1 MTLRQRLSL
10 LSLVDSVIVLTAIF
24 VSSFIVNANLH
35 VITMP
40 IVVYSV
46 TLLLGHHL
54 FSYIYK
60 LYKKSW
66 EYASIGELL
75 IIFKVIT
82 FSIIVVAFVQLIITQ
97 NIYYRMLAVT
107 WMLHM
112 LLIGGSRFMWRMFR
126 DTYIKKSDTE
136 KRTLIVGAG
145 SAGTMIARQLQN
157 NHHAELV
164 PVAFIDDDIKK
175 QHLDI
180 LGIPVIGG
188 VEHIEK
194 CVKEL
199 NIDNVVIAIPS
210 LNKRELNV
218 IFQECAKTNVKTQI
232 LPMIEDLATGK
243 VSVNQFR
250 DVQVEDLLGRESR

>member
-1 MTLRQRLSL
+1 MVERGGIFLTYRQRLSL
-10 LSLVDSVIVLTAIF
+10 LTVLDSAIVLTAIF
-24 VSSFIVNANLH
+24 FSSFLVNADLH
-35 VITMP
+35 VITIP
-40 IVVYSV
+40 IVIYSV

-66 EYASIGELL
+66 EYASIGELM

-82 FSIIVVAFVQLIITQ
+82 FSIIVVAVVQLIITQ
-97 NIYYRMLAVT
+97 NIYFRMLTVT

-112 LLIGGSRFMWRMFR
+112 LLIGGSRFIWRMFR
-126 DTYIKKSDTE
+126 DTYIKKSETE

-164 PVAFIDDDIKK
+164 PVAFIDDDVKK
-175 QHLDI
+175 HHLDI

-188 VEHIEK
+188 VEQIEK
-194 CVKEL
+194 CVKEFK
-199 NIDNVVIAIPS
+199 IDNVVIAIPS
-210 LNKRELNV
+210 LSKKRIKCYFSRMCKNKRKNP
-218 IFQECAKTNVKTQI
+218 NSS
-232 LPMIEDLATGK
+232 D
-243 VSVNQFR
+243 
-250 DVQVEDLLGRESR
+250 D